1 MRTLLQR
8 LNKFNL
14 TKPEVLVMIN
24 LGVGVKKAEA
34 EQGVAEMQTGAE
46 VETAENGEGDLLDRV
61 ERHIN
66 STEGHDG
73 MEIDDGQTGN
83 EDGQIQNAQ
92 EEENGDITVLNTIIE
107 EMYDRFNDADINEIL
122 QICGEVLVGGRTG
135 HDAMPI
141 PDK

>member
-14 TKPEVLVMIN
+14 TKPEVLMMIN
-24 LGVGVKKAEA
+24 LGVGVKKGEA
-34 EQGVAEMQTGAE
+34 EQDVAQTQKEAAI
-46 VETAENGEGDLLDRV
+46 ETVENGEGDLLDKV

-73 MEIDDGQTGN
+73 MQVDEGQTSG
-83 EDGQIQNAQ
+83 EDGQIQNVQ
-92 EEENGDITVLNTIIE
+92 EEDNGGTTVLNTVIE

-122 QICGEVLVGGRTG
+122 QICAEVLGDGGTG
-135 HDAMPI
+135 HDAMPM